1 MAKENSYS
9 TIGDIKTLWK
19 STLKEVRNAIPP
31 VKGTVYF
38 SPNTSNGVTTYT
50 RKYYDNTLNY
60 IFQGCSVLTTITSN
74 IFKNLRNVSA
84 CICAFQ
90 NCTSLIF
97 DVDTTEKLFEGFTQA
112 EDFQYT
118 FQGCSG
124 EISYDVFKDCINATV
139 FSMCFAKGVWKSS
152 RQTLGCFYHIFRNTK
167 GRQFNSCFA
176 HSTIDYM
183 TEVFTGLKTAYD
195 LSYCFYDSTIVY
207 NIAEATNM
215 SGMSNCDWSDMFR
228 GCTSI
233 SNMGSCFENVKIKKN
248 IIKDLITD
256 EYYQY
261 ILDLHDC
268 YDLALKITAYS
279 LKCYFNV
286 DGNKKAFSVIKFAD
300 LTLGNLREEDSILT
314 FNMACIYPAKNT
326 KAESSEATPVV
337 YAKEGT
343 KWYQMLSDKAADW
356 GFILKPLTAD
366 A

>member
-1 MAKENSYS
+1 MAA
-9 TIGDIKTLWK
+9 DIQFYRTFEDIVTLWK
-19 STLKEVRNAIPP
+19 STLTEIENAIPH
-31 VKGTVYF
+31 VKGTVPYI
-38 SPNTSNGVTTYT
+38 NEDTT
-50 RKYYDNTLNY
+50 KYDNSMKGVFHYCSNLKY
-60 IFQGCSVLTTITSN
+60 IPIDIFRNQRNVLDFSFALEGCKSLVLDTDLTSE
-74 IFKNLRNVSA
+74 IFKG
-84 CICAFQ
+84 
-90 NCTSLIF
+90 CTKAKSF
-97 DVDTTEKLFEGFTQA
+97 A
-112 EDFQYT
+112 RT
-118 FQGCSG
+118 FYGCNG
-124 EISYDVFKDCINATV
+124 EISYDIFKDCINATV
-139 FSMCFAKGVWKSS
+139 FSMCFARGTWKSS
-152 RQTLGCFYHIFRNTK
+152 QQTRGCFYHIFRNTK
-167 GRQFNSCFA
+167 GRLFNSCFA

-195 LSYCFYDSTIVY
+195 LSYCFFDSTIVY
-207 NIAEATNM
+207 NIAEATHM

-343 KWYQMLSDKAADW
+343 EWYQMLSDKAADW
-356 GFILKPLTAD
+356 GFILKPLTAG